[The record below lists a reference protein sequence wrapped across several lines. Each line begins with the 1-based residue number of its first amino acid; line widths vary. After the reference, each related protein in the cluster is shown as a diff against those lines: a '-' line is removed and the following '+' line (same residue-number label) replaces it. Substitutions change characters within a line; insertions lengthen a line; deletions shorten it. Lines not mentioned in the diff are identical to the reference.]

1 VLRSYFTLS
10 RQYWPMLSFG
20 LISVYWA
27 NFGQSFFIS
36 WYGASIQQ
44 QLDLSATAYG
54 SAYSSATLVSGLCI
68 MAFGGLIDRIRLQT
82 FVLIVGTGLCLGAL
96 LMSQVSSLAMLIVA
110 FFMLRFF
117 GQGLLPHTSATTMGR
132 YFGANRGKA
141 MSIANTSVALGEMTL
156 PALTVWL
163 IALVS
168 WQSIWLIIACTVP
181 LVFLPLAFWLLR
193 RAGPPESPAPTLNSD
208 DSPIRVDGS
217 RRTLLQDGRFW
228 RVLPLVLAPPFI
240 VTGVFIH
247 QGSILA
253 QKHWSPTLFAL
264 SFVIYGA
271 VHWGAS
277 IITGA
282 LVDRYSATR
291 VIRFLGV
298 PYIVGMIA
306 AGLFE
311 GNGLA
316 FVLMAAMGTGMG
328 MMGPVVGSIWPE
340 IYGTRN
346 LGSIRSLITSVSVLG
361 TATSPILLGWLIDDG
376 VSINNLFIG
385 MGVYAFLASAL
396 GHYSYRPAARA
407 ED

>member
-1 VLRSYFTLS
+1 
-10 RQYWPMLSFG
+10 MLSFG
-20 LISVYWA
+20 LIAVYWA

-44 QLDLSATAYG
+44 QLGLSATAYG
-54 SAYSSATLVSGLCI
+54 SAYSGATLVSGLCI

-82 FVLIVGTGLCLGAL
+82 FVLIVGTGLCMGAL
-96 LMSQVSSLAMLIVA
+96 LMWQVSSLAMLILA
-110 FFMLRFF
+110 LFMLRFF
-117 GQGLLPHTSATTMGR
+117 GQGLLSHTSATTMGR
-132 YFGANRGKA
+132 YFGRSRGKA

-163 IALVS
+163 IALVG
-168 WQSIWLIIACTVP
+168 WQSIWLLIACTVP

-193 RAGPPESPAPTLNSD
+193 RAGPPESTAPTTTPD
-208 DSPIRVDGS
+208 DSLKRVDGS

-264 SFVIYGA
+264 SFVLYGA
-271 VHWGAS
+271 AHWSAS

-282 LVDRYSATR
+282 MVDRYSATR

-298 PYIVGMIA
+298 PYIIGMLA

-316 FVLMAAMGTGMG
+316 FVLMAAMGIGMG
-328 MMGPVVGSIWPE
+328 MMGPIIGSIWPE

-361 TATSPILLGWLIDDG
+361 TAASPIFLGWLIDSG
-376 VSINNLFIG
+376 YSVNNLLLG
-385 MGVYAFLASAL
+385 LGAYALLASVL
-396 GHYSYRPAARA
+396 SLYSYRPLAPVPG
-407 ED
+407 